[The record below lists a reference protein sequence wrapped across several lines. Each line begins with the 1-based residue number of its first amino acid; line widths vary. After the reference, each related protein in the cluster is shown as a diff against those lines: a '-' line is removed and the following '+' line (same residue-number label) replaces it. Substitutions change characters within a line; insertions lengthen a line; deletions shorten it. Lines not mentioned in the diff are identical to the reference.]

1 MEWYYAEGNQQVGP
15 ISDENFQALI
25 ASGTITVR
33 TLVWHSDLKGWQE
46 YGQVAGPSGGT
57 PCNECGRIY
66 STDDMLRFGDAWIC
80 GACKPRFVQKIKEG
94 VLLTGQLD
102 YAGFWIRAGAK
113 IIDYMVLG
121 AVQMVS
127 SFLTIFLASFMDEIV
142 VMILVN
148 VFYIAMGAG
157 YTAFFLGRY
166 GATIGKMAC
175 QLKVIRPD
183 GEQLTYLRGLGRYFA
198 EMVSGMILGIGYLMA
213 AFDDEKRT
221 LHDRICDTRVVR
233 K

>member
-1 MEWYYAEGNQQVGP
+1 MEWYYAEGGQQIGP
-15 ISDENFQALI
+15 VSDGQFQELV
-25 ASGTITVR
+25 ASGTVTGR
-33 TLVWHSDLKGWQE
+33 TLVWHADLKDWLE
-46 YGQVAGPSGGT
+46 YGQISGVPGGT
-57 PCNECGRIY
+57 PCSECGRIFA
-66 STDDMLRFGDAWIC
+66 TDDMLRFGDLWVCAE
-80 GACKPRFVQKIKEG
+80 CKTQFVQKVKEG
-94 VLLTGQLD
+94 VLLTGQLA

-113 IIDYMVLG
+113 IIDYMILG

-127 SFLTIFLASFMDEIV
+127 SLLTIFFSSIMNEVV
-142 VMILVN
+142 VMILAN
-148 VFYIAMGAG
+148 LFYIALGAG
-157 YTAFFLGRY
+157 YTSFFLGRY

-183 GEQLTYLRGLGRYFA
+183 GQQVTYLRGLGRYFA
-198 EMVSGMILGIGYLMA
+198 EMVSGMILGIGYIMS